1 MPYIVDIGTAVPNYK
16 VSQDHVRQFAGRI
29 FRKASFELDRL
40 LPIFKNTRISER
52 HFCFGEDW
60 FETERTFPEKNHVY
74 LKHGVELAERAIRD
88 ALSRTNVPAD
98 RIGHIFFIS
107 STGISTPTIDAH
119 LFNRVGLKSSV
130 LRTPIWGLGCAGGV
144 AGIIR
149 AADWLRAYPDA
160 IALVVALELCGL
172 TFIRGDLSKSNFV
185 ASSLFADGCGAV
197 VMAGDSLKGD
207 WAHTISIQ
215 AASSVTWPDTLDIMG
230 WEIVEKGLKV
240 IFSRSIP
247 AVVSRAARPAI
258 LDFLRGQGLET
269 ADIAHFLAHPG
280 GQKVIEAYRD
290 SLGIEEDKLESMQE
304 VLSKFGNM
312 SSATVCFVLRH
323 FLDSNRFRPGE
334 FILSTALGPGFSSE
348 VFLGR
353 CENGAP
359 AAGPQPGSPQPAR
372 PGRGTDV

>member
-1 MPYIVDIGTAVPNYK
+1 MPYIVDVGTAVPEFK
-16 VSQDHVRQFAGRI
+16 VTQDHIREFISRI
-29 FRKASFELDRL
+29 FRKAAFELDRL
-40 LPIFKNTRISER
+40 LPIFQNTRISER

-60 FETERTFPEKNHVY
+60 FETEKAFAEKNQVY
-74 LKHGVELAERAIRD
+74 LQRGVELAEKAIRE
-88 ALSRTNVPAD
+88 ALSRTNVSAE

-119 LFNRVGLKSSV
+119 LFNRVGLNPSV

-149 AADWLRAYPDA
+149 AADWLKAYPDSM
-160 IALVVALELCGL
+160 ALVVALELCGL

-207 WAHTISIQ
+207 WARAISVQ
-215 AASSVTWPDTLDIMG
+215 ASSSVIWPDTLDIMG
-230 WEIVEKGLKV
+230 WKIVEKGLKV

-247 AVVSRAARPAI
+247 AVVSNAARPA
-258 LDFLRGQGLET
+258 LLNFLRRQGLEPS
-269 ADIAHFLAHPG
+269 DIAHLLAHPG

-290 SLGIEEDKLESMQE
+290 ALGIAEDKLESMKE
-304 VLSKFGNM
+304 VLAKFGNM

-348 VFLGR
+348 AFLGR
-353 CENGAP
+353 AVGPP
-359 AAGPQPGSPQPAR
+359 A
-372 PGRGTDV
+372 GRNDDR

>member
-1 MPYIVDIGTAVPNYK
+1 MPYIIDVGTAVPDFK
-16 VSQDHVRQFAGRI
+16 VTQAHIRHFISGV

-40 LPIFKNTRISER
+40 LPIFQNTSISER

-60 FETERTFPEKNHVY
+60 FEAEKTFPEKNRVY
-74 LKHGVELAERAIRD
+74 LQHGVELAEKAVREALLRANL
-88 ALSRTNVPAD
+88 AAD
-98 RIGHIFFIS
+98 RIGHIFFVS

-119 LFNRVGLKSSV
+119 LFNRVGLDAAV
-130 LRTPIWGLGCAGGV
+130 RRTPIWGLGCAGGV

-149 AADWLRAYPDA
+149 AADWLKAYPDSA
-160 IALVVALELCGL
+160 ALVVALELCGL

-197 VMAGDSLKGD
+197 VLAGD
-207 WAHTISIQ
+207 AHKANGARGISVQ
-215 AASSVTWPDTLDIMG
+215 ASSSVIWPDTLDIMG
-230 WEIVEKGLKV
+230 WKIVEKGLKV

-247 AVVSRAARPAI
+247 AVVSSAAKPAI
-258 LDFLRGQGLET
+258 LNFLSAQGLEP

-280 GQKVIEAYRD
+280 GRKVIEAYRD
-290 SLGIEEDKLESMQE
+290 SLEIEEDKFESMQA
-304 VLSKFGNM
+304 VLAKFGNM

-323 FLDSNRFRPGE
+323 FLDSNRFRPGD

-353 CENGAP
+353 CEDGGGTAAKVGA
-359 AAGPQPGSPQPAR
+359 A
-372 PGRGTDV
+372 